1 MSGGFTFKRCPCP
14 PVTNEAGRALA
25 CKRRHGSWYFAA
37 ETRST
42 DGKRRQVKRG
52 GFATQADAQAALTA
66 FAEAQNT
73 GAWTDDRNLTVS
85 EFLTD
90 WLAKKVANGLRPTT
104 ERSYRWHI
112 TGYINPV
119 IGTLRLRD
127 VRPPHVEE
135 VLRLAALP
143 KEKGK
148 TPGPATV
155 RRIHATMRSAFASA
169 KRARYIPY
177 NPAVDVELPRVTRP
191 HVQPWEADE
200 LGAFLDH
207 CAADPLGPLYEVAA
221 FTGLRRGELL
231 GLRWDDIDVERSRLV
246 VRRQIVQLGHA
257 THLGPVKTASGQDR
271 VVDLDEAT
279 IGALLSHQ
287 LRQQQHRDEWGS
299 AWVDSGHVF
308 TKEDGSPLHPETVT
322 KRFRELSDAAGLR
335 PVRLHDL
342 RHGQASLMLAAGVPM
357 AVVSKRLGHSSLA
370 ITSDTYSHLL
380 EGVGQQAATA
390 AAALVP
396 RIDRRTQNEPRPREN
411 ALGEVAPEALSM
423 GSEDEPKSGI
433 TAGETAEARSEDRAS
448 AHVRR
453 VGLEPTTRGL
463 RVRCSAS

>member
-1 MSGGFTFKRCPCP
+1 MSGGFTFKRCSCP
-14 PVTNEAGRALA
+14 PVTNETGKTLA
-25 CKRRHGSWYFAA
+25 CKRKHGSWFYAT
-37 ETRST
+37 ESRGS
-42 DGKRRQVKRG
+42 DGKRRQVRRG

-73 GAWTDDRNLTVS
+73 GSWTDDRNQSVS
-85 EFLTD
+85 VFLTD
-90 WLAKKVANGLRPTT
+90 WLDRKVANGLRPTT

-135 VLRLAALP
+135 VLRRAALP
-143 KEKGK
+143 KATGK

-169 KRARYIPY
+169 KRSRYIAY

-191 HVQPWEADE
+191 HVQPWEAHE

-207 CAADPLGPLYEVAA
+207 CAADRLGPLYEVAA

-231 GLRWDDIDVERSRLV
+231 GLRWDDIDVERCRLT

-257 THLGPVKTASGQDR
+257 THIGPVKTASGQDR

-279 IGALLSHQ
+279 MGALLSHR
-287 LRQQQHRDEWGS
+287 LRQEQQREEWGA
-299 AWVDSGHVF
+299 AWVDSPHVF

-322 KRFRELSDAAGLR
+322 KRFRELADAAGLR

-342 RHGQASLMLAAGVPM
+342 RHGQASLMLAAGVPL

-380 EGVGQQAATA
+380 EGVGRQAATA

-396 RIDRRTQNEPRPREN
+396 RADRRTHNEPRS
-411 ALGEVAPEALSM
+411 ATS
-423 GSEDEPKSGI
+423 D
-433 TAGETAEARSEDRAS
+433 ARSPRGAGNDAGQR
-448 AHVRR
+448 VRR
-453 VGLEPTTRGL
+453 QGLEPRTRGL
-463 RVRCSAS
+463 RVPGKA